1 MQGIK
6 TVKSDNIVERKK
18 NQTAIE
24 IKIQWMNFDS
34 RVDKAEKNISETD
47 DRRGENY
54 LDYKHWTQKRLRC
67 TEKKYRNIEGKE
79 ENLTHTG
86 SVIRGESK
94 WGRGNIC
101 REKNKNF
108 LDLTKRQIHRLVSSN
123 KSQANKYK

>member
-94 WGRGNIC
+94 
-101 REKNKNF
+101 
-108 LDLTKRQIHRLVSSN
+108 
-123 KSQANKYK
+123 